1 MSFFDSFNFVILNKI
16 TFIGPMQRPFSMNS
30 VIYELW
36 HRNEGGQG
44 IQKGKTFYK
53 GDNNQLKLKISA
65 LKKSSINVH

>member
-1 MSFFDSFNFVILNKI
+1 MSYNTD
-16 TFIGPMQRPFSMNS
+16 
-30 VIYELW
+30 
-36 HRNEGGQG
+36 GGQG